1 MEDRIVLRQFYYH
14 SRSKENMYRILS
26 VALIAL
32 FALSLGCTS
41 IADYGEEAGDQ
52 IAIREPYPLAFHT
65 SFYSQGISD
74 ITFTLTNY
82 GTDERI
88 IRASAW
94 YDEYSSKA
102 ITTVEI
108 PPDETVELDVMIVL
122 NEEKVRAIT
131 TTTLFNLAWVVEEWD
146 GDYWQIIEEGTAPIE
161 VYPMDTMV
169 WEISDGEGGSIDTT
183 EYIAVFVTPQAP
195 AVRELLVASKEYVDP
210 AYDPMYEK
218 LGLSR
223 TLAGYQFGDLPD
235 EAWYIHTGLHA
246 KAVYNALRY
255 TYDVRYLDMT
265 VSFGTQGYVQR
276 VNTPEESLRST
287 SANCVDGSVLFAS
300 ALEAMGIDAYIISLP
315 THAYVAWKH
324 DPSPANTP
332 GYENPDGLP
341 LLNPDDLTALETTMI
356 GDYEFGEAVAY
367 GNEQLGKDWDL
378 FNDFENPDAKEYRL
392 IDIGYARDEG
402 IYPLR

>member
-1 MEDRIVLRQFYYH
+1 MH
-14 SRSKENMYRILS
+14 RILS
-26 VALIAL
+26 LALIAL
-32 FALSLGCTS
+32 FTLTLGCTA
-41 IADYGEEAGDQ
+41 IGDFGEEAGDQ

-74 ITFTLTNY
+74 ITFILHNS
-82 GTDERI
+82 GTDDRF

-94 YDEYSSKA
+94 YDEFSSKT

-108 PPDETVELDVMIVL
+108 PPDETIELDVMIVL
-122 NEEKVRAIT
+122 NEEKVRALT

-146 GDYWQIIEEGTAPIE
+146 GDSFVIIEEGTAPIE

-169 WEISDGEGGSIDTT
+169 WEISDGEGGKIDTT
-183 EYIAVFVTPQAP
+183 DYIAVFVTPQAP

-210 AYDPMYEK
+210 AYDPMYET

-223 TLAGYQFGDLPD
+223 TLAGYQFGDLPE

-246 KAVYNALRY
+246 KAVYNALKY

-265 VSFGTQGYVQR
+265 ASFGSLGYVQR

-300 ALEAMGIDAYIISLP
+300 ALEAMGIHSYIVLTP
-315 THAYVAWKH
+315 THSYMAWKH
-324 DPSPANTP
+324 DPSPAIAP
-332 GYENPDGLP
+332 GYDNPGGLP
-341 LLNPDDLTALETTMI
+341 LLTPDDLTALETTMI
-356 GDYEFGEAVAY
+356 GDFAFGEAVAY
-367 GNEQLGKDWDL
+367 ADEQLRKDWDL
-378 FNDFENPDAKEYRL
+378 FNDFENPDAHEYRL
-392 IDIGYARDEG
+392 IDIGYAREEG

>member
-1 MEDRIVLRQFYYH
+1 MH
-14 SRSKENMYRILS
+14 RILS

-32 FALSLGCTS
+32 FVLTLGCTA
-41 IADYGEEAGDQ
+41 IGDFGEEAWDQ

-74 ITFTLTNY
+74 ITFIFQNP
-82 GTDERI
+82 GSDDRI
-88 IRASAW
+88 LRVSAW

-108 PPDETVELDVMIVL
+108 PPDETIELDVMIVL

-146 GDYWQIIEEGTAPIE
+146 GDRWQTIEEGTAPIE

-169 WEISDGEGGSIDTT
+169 WEVSDGEDGSIDTT
-183 EYIAVFVTPQAP
+183 EYIAVFVTPQSP
-195 AVRELLVASKEYVDP
+195 AVRDLLVEAKGYVDP
-210 AYDPMYEK
+210 AYDPMYET

-223 TLAGYQFGDLPD
+223 TLAGYQFGDLPED
-235 EAWYIHTGLHA
+235 AWWIHTGLHA
-246 KAVYNALRY
+246 KAVYNALKY
-255 TYDVRYLDMT
+255 TYDVRYLDMIP
-265 VSFGTQGYVQR
+265 SFGTLGYVQR

-300 ALEAMGIDAYIISLP
+300 ALEAMGIQAYIICLP
-315 THAYVAWKH
+315 THVYVAWKN
-324 DPSPANTP
+324 DPNPAIAP
-332 GYENPDGLP
+332 GYENPEGLP
-341 LLNPDDLTALETTMI
+341 LLTPDDLTALETTMFA
-356 GDYEFGEAVAY
+356 DYEFGEAVAY
-367 GNEQLGKDWDL
+367 ANEQLKKDWDL
-378 FNDFENPDAKEYRL
+378 FNDFENPDAREYRL
-392 IDIGYARDEG
+392 IDISHAREEG

>member
-1 MEDRIVLRQFYYH
+1 MH
-14 SRSKENMYRILS
+14 RILS
-26 VALIAL
+26 LALIAL
-32 FALSLGCTS
+32 FAITLGCTA
-41 IADYGEEAGDQ
+41 IGDFGEEAGDQ

-74 ITFTLTNY
+74 ITFILHNS
-82 GTDERI
+82 GTDDRF

-94 YDEYSSKA
+94 YDEFSSRTL
-102 ITTVEI
+102 TTVEI

-122 NEEKVRAIT
+122 NEEKVRALT

-146 GDYWQIIEEGTAPIE
+146 GDSFVIIEEGTAPIE

-169 WEISDGEGGSIDTT
+169 WEISDGEGGKIDTT
-183 EYIAVFVTPQAP
+183 DYIAVFVTPQAP

-210 AYDPMYEK
+210 AYDPMYET

-223 TLAGYQFGDLPD
+223 TLGAYQFGDLPE

-246 KAVYNALRY
+246 KAVYNALKY

-265 VSFGTQGYVQR
+265 ASFGALGHVQR

-300 ALEAMGIDAYIISLP
+300 ALEAMGIHSYIVLTP
-315 THAYVAWKH
+315 THSYMAWKD
-324 DPSPANTP
+324 DPSPAIAP
-332 GYENPDGLP
+332 GYDNPGGLP
-341 LLNPDDLTALETTMI
+341 LLTPDDLTALETTMI
-356 GDYEFGEAVAY
+356 GDFAFGEAVAY
-367 GNEQLGKDWDL
+367 ADEQLRKDWDL
-378 FNDFENPDAKEYRL
+378 FNDFENPDAHEYRL
-392 IDIGYARDEG
+392 IDIGYARGEG
-402 IYPLR
+402 IYPLW